1 MPTITS
7 EPAYH
12 SYSSSQDSGDSS
24 DSELPCVDNSDD
36 SANSEPELFTSSSVN
51 CDEPGSQSDSEPTEE
66 VHVAIRSG
74 DFGKVV
80 KLKQERRLTDQEKYL
95 LLTQFSIAPPD
106 TYKFLTRI
114 INGVCRHFQHS
125 WLTKY
130 NGLVYSES
138 EDGGY
143 CKFCVLFGRW
153 EPTVKELGVL
163 VNKPL
168 TNFKKG
174 SEKLGEALL
183 WHIQGY

>member
-1 MPTITS
+1 MS
-7 EPAYH
+7 EP
-12 SYSSSQDSGDSS
+12 G
-24 DSELPCVDNSDD
+24 N
-36 SANSEPELFTSSSVN
+36 
-51 CDEPGSQSDSEPTEE
+51 QSDSEPTEE

-95 LLTQFSIAPPD
+95 LLTQFSVAPPD
-106 TYKFLTRI
+106 TYKFPTHT

-125 WLTKY
+125 WLAKY

-143 CKFCVLFGRW
+143 CKFCVLFGRCG
-153 EPTVKELGVL
+153 PTVKELGVL

-168 TNFKKG
+168 TNLKKG
-174 SEKLGEALL
+174 SEKLGE
-183 WHIQGY
+183 HFFGISKGTSTPKGKKKNIYIYIPSGFFER